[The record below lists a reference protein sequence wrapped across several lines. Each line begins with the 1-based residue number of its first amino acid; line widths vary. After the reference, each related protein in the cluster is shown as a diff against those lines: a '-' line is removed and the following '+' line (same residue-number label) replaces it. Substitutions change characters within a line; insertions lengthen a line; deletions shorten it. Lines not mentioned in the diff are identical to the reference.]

1 MTLERCMS
9 FCDVPS
15 SKFYIK
21 DTCTGIEYQMMDGYL
36 YRVSIDT
43 DTGYA
48 HIINKMEN
56 LSLEDL
62 MENKYNLI
70 ANRRQ

>member
-9 FCDVPS
+9 FCDVPD

-21 DTCTGIEYQMMDGYL
+21 DTTTDTAYQMMSGSL
-36 YRVSIDT
+36 YKVSISDS
-43 DTGYA
+43 GYA
-48 HIINKMEN
+48 HIINKLEN
-56 LSLEDL
+56 LSLSDL

-70 ANRRQ
+70 AIRRQ